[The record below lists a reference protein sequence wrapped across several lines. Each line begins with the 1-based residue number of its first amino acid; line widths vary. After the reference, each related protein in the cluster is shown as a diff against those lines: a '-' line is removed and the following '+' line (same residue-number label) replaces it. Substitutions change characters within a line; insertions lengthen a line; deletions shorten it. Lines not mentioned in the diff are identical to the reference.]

1 MRLSK
6 RAESIQASPIRKLAP
21 LAVRAKARGIS
32 IYHLNIGQPDIPT
45 PEAYLKAVQRY
56 GGPVLSYGPS
66 DGLPELKKAVS
77 TYFAA
82 NSIEIAPEELI
93 ITTGGSE
100 AALFA
105 LNLVGDP
112 GDEVIVPEPFYTNY
126 NGFATLAGMKVVPVT
141 TRAEDGFHLPPM
153 EDIEKKVTSRTRAI
167 LVCSP
172 NNPTGTILAR
182 EELEGLARIALQ
194 HGLFLIG
201 DEVYKEFTYD
211 GGHHTS
217 LLELPEVRENA
228 IVVDSIS
235 KRFSACGAR
244 IGALI
249 SRNEDV
255 IDMAMKFAQ
264 ARLCPPTIEQ
274 LGAAEAYKLGRDY
287 FDGVRTEYQQRRD
300 ALLEGLSA
308 HSGIYVKKPA
318 GAFYMVL
325 RLPVDDTE
333 SFARWMLDEFEVDG
347 ETVMVAPAAGFYATP
362 GLGMNEVRVA
372 YVLQIPRLKKAAN
385 ILVEGV
391 RAYNRS
397 RGRSVAAGS

>member
-1 MRLSK
+1 
-6 RAESIQASPIRKLAP
+6 
-21 LAVRAKARGIS
+21 
-32 IYHLNIGQPDIPT
+32 IPT

-66 DGLPELKKAVS
+66 DGLPELKMAVS

-112 GDEVIVPEPFYTNY
+112 GDEVSGHEPVYTNY
-126 NGFATLAGMKVVPVT
+126 KGFATLAVMKVVPVT